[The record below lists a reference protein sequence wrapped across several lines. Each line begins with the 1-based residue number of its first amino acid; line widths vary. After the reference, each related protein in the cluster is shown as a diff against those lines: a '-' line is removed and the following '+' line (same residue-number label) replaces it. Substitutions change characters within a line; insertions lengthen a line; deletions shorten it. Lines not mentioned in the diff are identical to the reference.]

1 MGIGFKDVAISVG
14 IAFAGIAGCNALKD
28 DSFCTREANYDLV
41 RDDGKGNRS
50 ILGNNWITNESGSQC
65 YFVQSQSAPPETL
78 PFKQTVPGL
87 DR

>member
-1 MGIGFKDVAISVG
+1 MKLKDALWGAVAGVAIVG
-14 IAFAGIAGCNALKD
+14 GCSLMKD

-41 RDDGKGNRS
+41 RDDGKGNRTK
-50 ILGNNWITNESGSQC
+50 LGDNWVTNEKGTQC

-78 PFKQTVPGL
+78 PFKSTVPGL